1 MKGLLPGDNGLC
13 AVVPVPSGA
22 GLLFLWRPATLDGRR
37 PRAYHFSNPDVEGLA
52 MTFGEAVAELR
63 AKYPKAD
70 LSPSVK
76 HGKAFT
82 RAAHVDFQKDKGVYV
97 GRDAD
102 GTEVLVYFND
112 DARVIACTEI
122 EPDEE

>member
-1 MKGLLPGDNGLC
+1 LT
-13 AVVPVPSGA
+13 
-22 GLLFLWRPATLDGRR
+22 PADRTHTTFPNR
-37 PRAYHFSNPDVEGLA
+37 DVEGPA
-52 MTFGEAVAELR
+52 MTFGEAVAELQG
-63 AKYPKAD
+63 KYPKAD

-82 RAAHVDFQKDKGVYV
+82 RAARVDFKKDKGGVYV

-102 GTEVLVYFND
+102 GTEVLVYFNG
-112 DARVIACTEI
+112 DAKVIACTEI

>member
-1 MKGLLPGDNGLC
+1 
-13 AVVPVPSGA
+13 
-22 GLLFLWRPATLDGRR
+22 
-37 PRAYHFSNPDVEGLA
+37 
-52 MTFGEAVAELR
+52 MTFTEAVAELW
-63 AKYPKAD
+63 AKHPKAE

-76 HGKAFT
+76 RGSAFT
-82 RAAHVDFQKDKGVYV
+82 RAARLQFEKDEGGLYV

-122 EPDEE
+122 EPDDE